1 MLLSLLYTL
10 GVALAPLPLRRSRTA
25 LPRMCDQSSLS
36 QPAQADAADAAD
48 ALALHRRLKLRSEVE
63 DEFGRALKEG
73 LEVCAHSLRLYGP
86 ARVVTSFNG
95 GKDAVAILH
104 LMRAALAAH
113 SEAAGGPRERLRVI
127 FFEQRDEFPEVDAF
141 VRDAV
146 ERYDLELCTYSDGFA
161 AGLESCIAEHGSAAF
176 VLGTRE
182 GDPNGSGQGAFEPS
196 STWMPPF
203 MRVNPV
209 LRWSYA
215 HVWQLLRGF
224 ALPFC
229 SLYEE
234 GYTSLGKQSDTE
246 PNPALR
252 LPDGS
257 YRPAWL
263 LD

>member
-127 FFEQRDEFPEVDAF
+127 FFEQRDEFPEVVAF
-141 VRDAV
+141 VRDAI
-146 ERYDLELCTYSDGFA
+146 ERYDLELCTYSDG
-161 AGLESCIAEHGSAAF
+161 SAA
-176 VLGTRE
+176 
-182 GDPNGSGQGAFEPS
+182 
-196 STWMPPF
+196 
-203 MRVNPV
+203 
-209 LRWSYA
+209 
-215 HVWQLLRGF
+215 
-224 ALPFC
+224 
-229 SLYEE
+229 
-234 GYTSLGKQSDTE
+234 
-246 PNPALR
+246 
-252 LPDGS
+252 
-257 YRPAWL
+257 
-263 LD
+263 